1 MHVVAFNGS
10 PRLNGNTRKALEL
23 VLEELK
29 KEGIT
34 GEVINICEKEVH
46 GCKACGA
53 CGRNKDKRCVR
64 TEDDVNIYVEKMCA
78 ADGIILG
85 SPTYFGN
92 MTAQMKAF
100 IDRTGYVG
108 RANGDLY
115 KRKIGAAIAINR
127 RAGSLA
133 TFNAMNDFFLIGQ
146 MIVVGSTYWNVGTA
160 LKPGEIADDV
170 EGVKTMRDLGQ
181 NMAWLLKKTV
191 R

>member
-46 GCKACGA
+46 GCKACGV

-92 MTAQMKAF
+92 MTSQMKAF

>member
-1 MHVVAFNGS
+1 MHVLAVNGS
-10 PRLNGNTRKALEL
+10 PRLNGNTRKALEI
-23 VLEELK
+23 VLDELR
-29 KEGIT
+29 KEGIS

-64 TEDDVNIYVEKMCA
+64 TEDDLNLYVEKMCA

-100 IDRTGYVG
+100 IDRAGFVG

-115 KRKIGAAIAINR
+115 KRKVGAAVAINR
-127 RAGSLA
+127 RAGALA

-146 MIVVGSTYWNVGTA
+146 MIVVGSTYWNIGVG
-160 LKPGEIADDV
+160 LKPGEVLDDA
-170 EGVKTMRDLGQ
+170 EGVKTMKDLGQ
-181 NMAWLLKKTV
+181 NMAWLLKKV
-191 R
+191 A